1 MKYFRQPARTSQ
13 ALWDPPDYEGE
24 IAPAFVYSMSHKIR
38 KKVRL
43 IKPRVLSFRD
53 LFVSRYGT
61 YFTIAFARRITRG
74 VSSVVVIDL
83 FRYVRIPQ

>member
-1 MKYFRQPARTSQ
+1 MKYYRQPARTSQ
-13 ALWDPPDYEGE
+13 ALWDPPVYEGE

-53 LFVSRYGT
+53 LSVSLYGT
-61 YFTIAFARRITRG
+61 YFTVVFVSRITRG

-83 FRYVRIPQ
+83 FGYVRIPQ